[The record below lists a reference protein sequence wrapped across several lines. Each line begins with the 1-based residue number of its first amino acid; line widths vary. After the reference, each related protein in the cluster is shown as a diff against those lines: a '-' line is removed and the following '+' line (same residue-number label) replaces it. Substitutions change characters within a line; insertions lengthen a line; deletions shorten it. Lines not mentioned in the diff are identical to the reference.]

1 MKIIREKDNPV
12 FLARLAIRRPV
23 ALLMFYLGLILLGF
37 VSLRHLAVDLLPD
50 IAFPRLSV
58 ITQFP
63 GAAPEE
69 VESLVTAPLEAAIS
83 GIPGL
88 RRLESISQEGLSF
101 LSLEFNWGTN
111 MDMALLHTREK
122 LDSTRFSLP
131 EEAENPTI
139 ITVDPQSQPIM
150 IVAVLTRGNLFE
162 IKELAEELIKP
173 RLEQIEGIGSAEVVG
188 GLEREIKVEV
198 NPQLL
203 ALYGL
208 TIDEVARRLDAF
220 NRNLQGGIIRKGQ
233 FKYALRVVGEFD
245 SLEEIATI
253 PLRTTP
259 ERGVIRL
266 RDVARVVDSFKERQ
280 GVVSLNGQETVALL
294 LRKEAGA
301 NTVKVTRWAREV
313 MKEIEREHPEIKFFI
328 VSEEARTIEESIKSV
343 QKEIVLGGLL
353 AFLVFYLF
361 LQELGTSLIIFAV
374 IATSVIATFNLLFIR
389 SITLNL
395 MSLGGLA
402 LGVGM
407 LDDCAI
413 VVTENIYRHRNL
425 GRSWPEAA
433 AIGTGEVSLALTASI
448 FTTIAVFLPVIYI
461 HGVAGQLFRD
471 QALTVTFSLL
481 ASLFVSL
488 TLIPMM
494 ASRPWARKED
504 KSEEARGRKWPSG
517 LGFPSFPRW
526 KSPFLPFLLI
536 RWLILVILFSFYA
549 LFTLILPRC
558 FYYLTR
564 PLILIFRPLRIFLD
578 RLFHYFNRAYNRF
591 IHFYHHFLVWSLNHK
606 GRVAVVS
613 WLAFLAI
620 ILLALNLPRELVP
633 QLRVNTAEI
642 RIRTPVEFSFEET
655 AAVVQIIEQ
664 KLRKDPAITQVFSQ
678 TGLVSGLEALS
689 SEISLNSA
697 RILFKARG
705 ADDLDSAIERLR
717 AWLISLPELNF
728 SILKEQ
734 STLAQWLGTG
744 LAEVGLRLYGDDLQ
758 LLKREAFEL
767 AEKLKKIAG
776 ITSARVIFEEG
787 KPEFLLQL
795 RKEALEANNLSPE
808 SVGNFIVQ
816 AVRGRVATS
825 FKEINKKYDITVRA
839 EEAVRE
845 DIENVLNLS
854 FPSPSGLIPLRHLV
868 SYHLVRGPSEIRRE
882 NQQRMMEIRIN
893 VRGKRPSQL
902 LPEIEKLGADINAGR
917 NVRLGF
923 GKEAEEMRL
932 SFRSLLVALILSV
945 VLVYMIMAAQFESL
959 LHPFLIMFTVPM
971 GLAGSIITLALTRQ
985 TINLLSLIG
994 LVVSVGIVVNNA
1006 IVEIDI
1012 INQLRRQ
1019 GWRLREAVVNGCRLR
1034 LRPILMSS
1042 LSTVFGLIPLS
1053 LGLGGGTDL
1062 EKPLGVAISGGLL
1075 FSTFLT
1081 LILIPCLY
1089 EAVEKRKE
1097 GREK

>member
-1 MKIIREKDNPV
+1 M
-12 FLARLAIRRPV
+12 FLARISIRRPV

-37 VSLRHLAVDLLPD
+37 VSFRHLAVDLLPD

-88 RRLESISQEGLSF
+88 RRLESVSQEGLSF

-131 EEAENPTI
+131 EEAGNPTI

-150 IVAVLTRGNLFE
+150 IVAILTRGNLFE

-173 RLEQIEGIGSAEVVG
+173 RLEQMEGIGSAEVVG

-220 NRNLQGGIIRKGQ
+220 NRNLQGGVIRKGQ

-245 SLEEIATI
+245 SLEEMATI

-259 ERGVIRL
+259 DRGVIRL

-294 LRKEAGA
+294 LRKEAGT
-301 NTVKVTRWAREV
+301 NTVKVTRLARKV
-313 MKEIEREHPEIKFFI
+313 MREIEREHPEIKFFI
-328 VSEEARTIEESIKSV
+328 VSEEASTIEESIKSV

-433 AIGTGEVSLALTASI
+433 AVGTGEVSLALTASI

-481 ASLFVSL
+481 TSLFVSL

-494 ASRPWARKED
+494 TSRPWARKKD
-504 KSEEARGRKWPSG
+504 KLKKARGIKWPS
-517 LGFPSFPRW
+517 FPHFPRW
-526 KSPFLPFLLI
+526 KSPFLPFLFI
-536 RWLILVILFSFYA
+536 HWLILVILFSLYA

-558 FYYLTR
+558 FYYLSR
-564 PLILIFRPLRIFLD
+564 PLILIFRPLRIFLH
-578 RLFHYFNRAYNRF
+578 RLFHRFNRNYNRF
-591 IHFYHHFLVWSLNHK
+591 AHLYHRFLIWSLNHK
-606 GRVAVVS
+606 GKVALVS

-642 RIRTPVEFSFEET
+642 RIRTPVEYSLEET
-655 AAVVQIIEQ
+655 AAVVKIVEQ
-664 KLRKDPAITQVFSQ
+664 RLRKDPSIIQVFSQ

-689 SEISLNSA
+689 PEISLNSA
-697 RILFKARG
+697 RVLFKTRRAG
-705 ADDLDSAIERLR
+705 DLDRAIERLR
-717 AWLISLPELNF
+717 EWLSSLPELNF

-744 LAEVGLRLYGDDLQ
+744 LAEIGLRLYGDDLEI
-758 LLKREAFEL
+758 LKKEAFEL
-767 AEKLKKIAG
+767 AEKLKGLPG
-776 ITSARVIFEEG
+776 ITSARAIFEEG

-808 SVGNFIVQ
+808 SVSNFIVQ

-839 EEAVRE
+839 EEAVRR

-868 SYHLVRGPSEIRRE
+868 SYQLVRGPSEIRRE

-893 VRGKRPSQL
+893 VKGKRPSQL
-902 LPEIEKLGADINAGR
+902 LPEIEKLAAEINAGR
-917 NVRLGF
+917 NARLGF
-923 GKEAEEMRL
+923 GREAEEMRL

-971 GLAGSIITLALTRQ
+971 GLAGSVIALALTRQ

-1019 GWRLREAVVNGCRLR
+1019 GLKLREAVVNGCRLR

-1062 EKPLGVAISGGLL
+1062 EKPLGIAISGGLL

>member
-1 MKIIREKDNPV
+1 M
-12 FLARLAIRRPV
+12 FLPQVAIRRPV
-23 ALLMFYLGLILLGF
+23 ALLMFYLGVILLGF

-58 ITQFP
+58 ITQFA

-69 VESLVTAPLEAAIS
+69 VENLVTAPLEAAIS

-88 RRLESISQEGLSF
+88 RRVESVSQEGLSY

-122 LDSTRFSLP
+122 LDAARLTLP

-139 ITVDPQSQPIM
+139 VTVDPKSQPIM
-150 IVAVLTRGNLFE
+150 IVAILTEGNLFE

-198 NPQLL
+198 NPHLL
-203 ALYGL
+203 TLYGL
-208 TIDEVARRLDAF
+208 TLDEVARRIDAF

-233 FKYALRVVGEFD
+233 FKYALRVVGEFNKI
-245 SLEEIATI
+245 EEIATI
-253 PLRTTP
+253 PLRTTT

-266 RDVARVVDSFKERQ
+266 CDIARVIDSFKERQ

-294 LRKEAGA
+294 IRKEAGA
-301 NTVKVTRWAREV
+301 NTVKVTKVARQV
-313 MKEIEREHPEIKFFI
+313 MKEIEKEHPEIKFF
-328 VSEEARTIEESIKSV
+328 VVAEEAKTIEESISSV

-353 AFLVFYLF
+353 AFLIFYFF
-361 LQELGTSLIIFAV
+361 LQDLGTSLIIFAV

-413 VVTENIYRHRNL
+413 VVTENIYRHRSL
-425 GRSWPEAA
+425 GRRWSEAA
-433 AIGTGEVSLALTASI
+433 AIGTSEVGLALSASI

-481 ASLFVSL
+481 ASLLVSL

-494 ASRPWARKED
+494 ASRPWMKESIEIGQAD
-504 KSEEARGRKWPSG
+504 KKKASLFHLIPS
-517 LGFPSFPRW
+517 LPRW
-526 KSPFLPFLLI
+526 KTPLLPLLFI
-536 RWLILVILFSFYA
+536 RWLILIIFFA
-549 LFTLILPRC
+549 LFAFFTFILPR
-558 FYYLTR
+558 FLYYLSR
-564 PLILIFRPLRIFLD
+564 PLIFILKPLQFLLH
-578 RLFHYFNRAYNRF
+578 RLFHYFNLVYDRLARF
-591 IHFYHHFLVWSLNHK
+591 HQNALIWSLNHK
-606 GRVAVVS
+606 GKVTLITL
-613 WLAFLAI
+613 LAFMGVAI
-620 ILLALNLPRELVP
+620 LALNLPRELIP
-633 QLRVNTAEI
+633 QLKVNSAEI
-642 RIRTPVEFSFEET
+642 RLRTPVEYSFEET
-655 AAVVQIIEQ
+655 ASVVQIIEQ
-664 KLRKDPAITQVFSQ
+664 RLRKEAAVVQVFSQ

-689 SEISLNSA
+689 PEISLNSA
-697 RILFKARG
+697 RVLFQTKEAKE
-705 ADDLDSAIERLR
+705 LDHVIQRLR
-717 AWLISLPELNF
+717 SWMLSLPSLNF

-744 LAEVGLRLYGDDLQ
+744 LSEVGLRLYSDDLEI
-758 LLKREAFEL
+758 LKKEALIL
-767 AEKLKKIAG
+767 AEKLKG
-776 ITSARVIFEEG
+776 LSGVTSTRVALEEG
-787 KPEFLLQL
+787 KPEFLLRL
-795 RKEALEANNLSPE
+795 KRETLEANNLSPE
-808 SVGNFIVQ
+808 SVSNFIVQ

-839 EEAVRE
+839 EEDIRK

-854 FPSPSGLIPLRHLV
+854 FPSPSGLIPLRNLV
-868 SYHLVRGPSEIRRE
+868 SYELVRGPAEIRRE
-882 NQQRMMEIRIN
+882 NQQRMIEIKIN
-893 VRGKRPSQL
+893 LRGKRPSQI
-902 LPEIEKLGADINAGR
+902 LPEMEKMVAEMNAGR

-923 GKEAEEMRL
+923 GKEAEEMNL

-945 VLVYMIMAAQFESL
+945 ILVYMIMAAQFESL

-971 GLAGSIITLALTRQ
+971 GLAGSVMALALTRQ

-994 LVVSVGIVVNNA
+994 IVVSVGIVVNNA
-1006 IVEIDI
+1006 IVEIDL

-1019 GWRLREAVVNGCRLR
+1019 GLGIRQSVVNGTRLR

-1053 LGLGGGTDL
+1053 LGMGGGTDL
-1062 EKPLGVAISGGLL
+1062 EKPLGIAISGGLL
-1075 FSTFLT
+1075 LSTFLT

-1089 EAVEKRKE
+1089 EAVEKRRARKE
-1097 GREK
+1097 K

>member
-1 MKIIREKDNPV
+1 M

-37 VSLRHLAVDLLPD
+37 VSLQHLAVDLLPD

-58 ITQFP
+58 ITEFP

-69 VESLVTAPLEAAIS
+69 VESMVTAPLEAAIS

-88 RRLESISQEGLSF
+88 RRLESVSQEGLSF

-162 IKELAEELIKP
+162 IKELAEDLIKP

-198 NPQLL
+198 NPRLL

-245 SLEEIATI
+245 SLEEMATI

-259 ERGVIRL
+259 DRGVIRL

-280 GVVSLNGQETVALL
+280 GVVSFNGQETVALL
-294 LRKEAGA
+294 LRKEAGT

-328 VSEEARTIEESIKSV
+328 VSEEARTIEETIKSV

-433 AIGTGEVSLALTASI
+433 AVGTSEVSLALTASI

-504 KSEEARGRKWPSG
+504 KLEEARGRKWTSG
-517 LGFPSFPRW
+517 PGFPSFPRW
-526 KSPFLPFLLI
+526 KSLFLPFLLI

-549 LFTLILPRC
+549 LFTLILPR
-558 FYYLTR
+558 F
-564 PLILIFRPLRIFLD
+564 FL
-578 RLFHYFNRAYNRF
+578 LFKP
-591 IHFYHHFLVWSLNHK
+591 SLN
-606 GRVAVVS
+606 
-613 WLAFLAI
+613 F
-620 ILLALNLPRELVP
+620 NLQVP
-633 QLRVNTAEI
+633 
-642 RIRTPVEFSFEET
+642 
-655 AAVVQIIEQ
+655 
-664 KLRKDPAITQVFSQ
+664 
-678 TGLVSGLEALS
+678 
-689 SEISLNSA
+689 
-697 RILFKARG
+697 
-705 ADDLDSAIERLR
+705 
-717 AWLISLPELNF
+717 
-728 SILKEQ
+728 
-734 STLAQWLGTG
+734 
-744 LAEVGLRLYGDDLQ
+744 
-758 LLKREAFEL
+758 
-767 AEKLKKIAG
+767 
-776 ITSARVIFEEG
+776 
-787 KPEFLLQL
+787 
-795 RKEALEANNLSPE
+795 
-808 SVGNFIVQ
+808 
-816 AVRGRVATS
+816 
-825 FKEINKKYDITVRA
+825 
-839 EEAVRE
+839 
-845 DIENVLNLS
+845 
-854 FPSPSGLIPLRHLV
+854 
-868 SYHLVRGPSEIRRE
+868 
-882 NQQRMMEIRIN
+882 
-893 VRGKRPSQL
+893 
-902 LPEIEKLGADINAGR
+902 
-917 NVRLGF
+917 
-923 GKEAEEMRL
+923 
-932 SFRSLLVALILSV
+932 
-945 VLVYMIMAAQFESL
+945 
-959 LHPFLIMFTVPM
+959 
-971 GLAGSIITLALTRQ
+971 
-985 TINLLSLIG
+985 
-994 LVVSVGIVVNNA
+994 
-1006 IVEIDI
+1006 
-1012 INQLRRQ
+1012 
-1019 GWRLREAVVNGCRLR
+1019 
-1034 LRPILMSS
+1034 
-1042 LSTVFGLIPLS
+1042 
-1053 LGLGGGTDL
+1053 
-1062 EKPLGVAISGGLL
+1062 
-1075 FSTFLT
+1075 
-1081 LILIPCLY
+1081 
-1089 EAVEKRKE
+1089 
-1097 GREK
+1097 